1 MRTLNPYEIPL
12 SSINLIEA
20 SAGTGKSWTVTLLFL
35 RLILEKNL
43 TVDQILVV
51 TFTEAA
57 TKELRDDVRQRLVG
71 ALAAFKAINEH
82 GLTDAL
88 KKEYGEVLELIE
100 RESDYEEAIR
110 RLNRAKLSL
119 DEAAIFTIHGFCQR
133 TLSENA
139 FEAGLPFES
148 ELMDDDS
155 ELMQKL
161 TDDFWRRYTDNAP
174 KSLIFKLHQKSVTPD
189 SLLKDI
195 RNAVGKPY
203 LELCGPENN
212 VNCSNDASSNES
224 EKTDKWDILEKGL
237 QNIVKQWQTDGAE
250 ITQILLEDKNL
261 NGNKFR
267 KPTVAKLC
275 NEMNQIKALFDINA
289 DFIESAQKFKHSY
302 IETGTK
308 AKCTPPEHSF
318 FSAWES
324 FSELWEQLNK
334 GSDDFL
340 NNTRIELLRYLQ
352 EELPKEKK
360 RLGVLSFDDLLLQ
373 LQQALKTNPQLAIDL
388 RKKYQAALIDEFQD
402 TDPIQYDI
410 FSTIY
415 NDPHTQENAVFLV
428 GDPKQAIYSFRG
440 GDIHTYLK
448 AKADTDESNH
458 HTLKTNWRSHDKLIS
473 AFNTLYAQSDNP
485 FQDEGIE
492 YVQVKSGKDLND
504 IQAPEARTPLQ
515 LWRFNQTPG
524 EKPDGKPEP
533 QSADAIR
540 KEIADAVAG
549 DIAELLNASN
559 QGKATIE
566 GKPIG
571 GGDIAILI
579 RSHTQGDMIKAALNQ
594 RKIAS
599 VQSSK
604 QSIFE
609 THEAVEIHRLLTAI
623 ADPQREDNVRRAL
636 VTELMGYQ
644 AQDLLDLESD
654 SNAWEEIL
662 LLFQNWQYQWK
673 HHGFLPM
680 MRALMKSQNTHQHLL
695 NFMDGERRITNTLHL
710 AEIIHQAVRKKS
722 LSIEEVLLWLKQ
734 RQENSSAT
742 ESELR
747 LESDENLVKIV
758 TIHKSKGLEY
768 PIVYCPYVGLSPKA
782 NSDKIFTFHK
792 DERSYL
798 EIGSSE
804 SDEHKELKKQEEL
817 AEDTRLLYVALTRAK
832 YQCNIVVFPETIS
845 GSPDRSALG
854 WLLTN
859 GKSNP
864 SGSGKAEKEQKAEF
878 KLAYEQNLL
887 KLETVGNGNISLD
900 DLPEYPQ
907 DLVYQPIE
915 TNQTLT
921 AREFTAEIKSQAQI
935 TSFSGLTAGAHAETP
950 DYDSFVEINNKQIAQ
965 ADDGAEN
972 IVEAFPKGATA
983 GTALHEIYE
992 NIDFTQP
999 LEEQTETFDRI
1010 LEKYSFEEKHKQAAM
1025 RLIGESIEAE
1035 LHQNQMSAETEIL
1048 SLNKLSKAQRLDEM
1062 EFYLPLERLDI
1073 EKLKQTLFQHLPVDD
1088 ESDTTPKWRQI
1099 REAVDTL
1106 YFDEVEGYLKG
1117 FIDLIF
1123 EYNGKYYLAD
1133 YKSNTLE
1140 NYAPEKLFT
1149 PMAEAHYYLQYLIY
1163 CVALHRYLE
1172 QRLPSY
1178 QWETHFGGAYYLF
1191 IRGMTKTEQ
1200 LDQDSQKSAS
1210 KWGGVFYHKP
1220 SLDLINALDGLFMR
1234 LPSHNVQ
1241 PETQEAS

>member
-1 MRTLNPYEIPL
+1 MRTLNPYKIPL

-57 TKELRDDVRQRLVG
+57 TKELRDDVRQRLVS
-71 ALAAFKAINEH
+71 ALEAFRAINEH
-82 GLTDAL
+82 GLTEEL
-88 KKEYGEVLELIE
+88 KKEYSEILQLLVKET
-100 RESDYEEAIR
+100 DYAEAIR

-119 DEAAIFTIHGFCQR
+119 DEAAIFTIHSFCQR
-133 TLSENA
+133 TLNENA

-148 ELMDDDS
+148 ELIDDDS

-161 TDDFWRRYTDNAP
+161 TDDFWRRRFENAP
-174 KSLIFKLHQKSVTPD
+174 RYLIFKIHQKSITPD

-203 LELCGPENN
+203 LTLCKPE
-212 VNCSNDASSNES
+212 SDEIES
-224 EKTDKWDILEKGL
+224 DKWKELEKYFL
-237 QNIVKQWQTDGAE
+237 DAIE
-250 ITQILLEDKNL
+250 IWEKEKDVIISLLTQPDLD
-261 NGNKFR
+261 
-267 KPTVAKLC
+267 ADAY
-275 NEMNQIKALFDINA
+275 MKALVTARNEAFSLMDDIAKAGVIPSKIDKGKYNSQS
-289 DFIESAQKFKHSY
+289 DSKLFWLGTKKK
-302 IETGTK
+302 TK
-308 AKCTPPEHSF
+308 AKYEPIEHLFFEKWQIFINTWFELDKQSDSF
-318 FSAWES
+318 LF
-324 FSELWEQLNK
+324 NI
-334 GSDDFL
+334 
-340 NNTRIELLRYLQ
+340 RIELLNYLQ
-352 EELPKEKK
+352 KELPKEKK

-373 LQQALKTNPQLAIDL
+373 LQQALNKKPQLATEL

-410 FSTIY
+410 FRTIY
-415 NDPHTQENAVFLV
+415 NDPHTQDNAVFLV

-448 AKADTDESNH
+448 AKAETDENNH
-458 HTLKTNWRSHDKLIS
+458 HTLDTNWRSHRKLVS
-473 AFNTLYAQSDNP
+473 AFNTLYSHSDNP
-485 FQDEGIE
+485 FQDQGIK
-492 YVQVKSGKDLND
+492 YVQVDSGKDLND
-504 IQAPEARTPLQ
+504 IQAPEARIPLQ
-515 LWRFNQTPG
+515 LWRFIQTPG

-533 QSADAIR
+533 QTADAIR

-571 GGDIAILI
+571 GGDIAVLI
-579 RSHTQGDMIKAALNQ
+579 RSHRQGDMIKAALNQ

-644 AQDLLDLESD
+644 AQDLLDLEAD

-662 LLFQNWQYQWK
+662 LSFQNWQYQWK
-673 HHGFLPM
+673 HQGFLPM

-768 PIVYCPYVGLSPKA
+768 PIVYCPFIGMSSSQ
-782 NSDKIFTFHK
+782 NIDKVFTFHK
-792 DERSYL
+792 DESSYL
-798 EIGSSE
+798 EIGSAE
-804 SDEHKELKKQEEL
+804 SKDHKELKKQEEL

-832 YQCNIVVFPETIS
+832 YQCNIVIFPEAIS

-859 GKSNP
+859 GKINP
-864 SGSGKAEKEQKAEF
+864 SGSGKAEKERKADF
-878 KLAYEQNLL
+878 QLSYEQNLH
-887 KLETVGNGNISLD
+887 KLEAAGEGNISLD

-907 DLVYQPIE
+907 NLVYQPIE
-915 TNQTLT
+915 SDQTLT
-921 AREFTAEIKSQAQI
+921 AREFTGEIKSQAQI

-950 DYDSFVEINNKQIAQ
+950 DYDNFIELKNSEPKITESTEVE
-965 ADDGAEN
+965 
-972 IVEAFPKGATA
+972 FPKGATA

-992 NIDFTQP
+992 HIDFTVP
-999 LEEQTETFDRI
+999 IDEQTEVFKTI
-1010 LEKYSFEEKHKQAAM
+1010 LEKYSFEEKYKEPAM
-1025 RLIGESIEAE
+1025 RLIGESLQAD
-1035 LHQNQMSAETEIL
+1035 LQSVDTETF
-1048 SLNKLSKAQRLDEM
+1048 SLNQLAKTQRLDEM
-1062 EFYLPLERLDI
+1062 EFYLPLERLNID
-1073 EKLKQTLFQHLPVDD
+1073 KLKQTLFQHLPIDD
-1088 ESDTTPKWRQI
+1088 ESDASPKWQQI

-1106 YFDEVEGYLKG
+1106 YFEEVEGYLKG

-1123 EYNGKYYLAD
+1123 EYQGKYYLAD

-1140 NYAPEKLFT
+1140 DYATEKLFT
-1149 PMAEAHYYLQYLIY
+1149 PMAESHYYLQYLIY
-1163 CVALHRYLE
+1163 CVALHRYLQ
-1172 QRLPSY
+1172 QRLPDSY

-1191 IRGMTKTEQ
+1191 IRGMR
-1200 LDQDSQKSAS
+1200 KSAS
-1210 KWGGVFYHKP
+1210 KVGGVFYHKP
-1220 SLDLINALDGLFMR
+1220 SLELINALDGLFMR
-1234 LPSHNVQ
+1234 LS
-1241 PETQEAS
+1241 S

>member
-1 MRTLNPYEIPL
+1 MQTLDPYKIPL
-12 SSINLIEA
+12 ESINLIEA

-57 TKELRDDVRQRLVG
+57 TKELRDDVRQRLVS
-71 ALAAFKAINEH
+71 ALEAFRAVDQH
-82 GLTDAL
+82 GLTEDL
-88 KKEYGEVLELIE
+88 RKEYSEVTQLIE
-100 RESDYEEAIR
+100 RETDYAEAIR

-139 FEAGLPFES
+139 FEAGLPFDS

-161 TDDFWRRYTDNAP
+161 ADDFWRRYTGHETNNAP

-189 SLLKDI
+189 LLLKDI

-203 LELCGPENN
+203 LELCGPDKDEIDGNET
-212 VNCSNDASSNES
+212 DSNETDTKS
-224 EKTDKWDILEKGL
+224 IKADKWTDLEQGL
-237 QNIVKQWQTDGAE
+237 QNIVKQWETDGE
-250 ITQILLEDKNL
+250 EVTRILLEDKNL

-267 KPTVAKLC
+267 KPTVSALC
-275 NEMNQIKALFDINA
+275 NEMNQINVMYDLNS
-289 DFIESAQKFKHSY
+289 DFIESAQKFKQSY
-302 IETGTK
+302 VETGTK

-318 FSAWES
+318 FNAWEV
-324 FSELWEQLNK
+324 FSDLWEQLNK

-340 NNTRIELLRYLQ
+340 NNTRIELLQYLQ

-373 LQQALKTNPQLAIDL
+373 LQQALKTKPQLAKDL

-415 NDPHTQENAVFLV
+415 NDAHSTDNAVFLV

-448 AKADTDESNH
+448 AKADTDEANH
-458 HTLKTNWRSHDKLIS
+458 HTLKTNWRSHAKLIA
-473 AFNTLYAQSDNP
+473 AFNTLYSHSDNP
-485 FQDEGIE
+485 FQDEDIK

-524 EKPDGKPEP
+524 EKPDGKVDH
-533 QSADAIR
+533 QSADSIR
-540 KEIADAVAG
+540 KDIADAVAG
-549 DIAELLNASN
+549 DIVELLNASK
-559 QGKATIE
+559 QSKATIE
-566 GKPIG
+566 GNPIG

-579 RSHTQGDMIKAALNQ
+579 RSHKQGDMIKAALNQ

-604 QSIFE
+604 QSIFV

-644 AQDLLDLESD
+644 AQDLLDLEGD

-662 LLFQNWQYQWK
+662 LSFQNWQYQWK
-673 HHGFLPM
+673 QQGFLPM

-710 AEIIHQAVRKKS
+710 AEIIHQAVRTKS
-722 LSIEEVLLWLKQ
+722 LSLEEVLLWLKQ
-734 RQENSSAT
+734 RQESSSAS

-768 PIVYCPYVGLSPKA
+768 PIVYCPFIGLSPKP
-782 NSDKIFTFHK
+782 NSNSIFTFHK
-792 DERSYL
+792 DESSYL
-798 EIGSSE
+798 EIGSAESE
-804 SDEHKELKKQEEL
+804 DHKELKKLEEV

-832 YQCNIVVFPETIS
+832 YQCNLVVFPEAIS

-859 GKSNP
+859 GKTSP
-864 SGSGKAEKEQKAEF
+864 SGSGKAEKEQKADF
-878 KLAYEQNLL
+878 QLSYEQNLL
-887 KLETVGNGNISLD
+887 KLEAAGEGNISLD

-907 DLVYQPIE
+907 NLVYQPIE
-915 TNQTLT
+915 SDQTLT
-921 AREFTAEIKSQAQI
+921 AREFTGEIKSQAQI

-950 DYDSFVEINNKQIAQ
+950 DYDSFIESKNKQAQ
-965 ADDGAEN
+965 LAQSNEEGIE
-972 IVEAFPKGATA
+972 EFPKGATA

-999 LEEQTETFDRI
+999 IEEQTEIFDTI
-1010 LEKYSFEEKHKQAAM
+1010 LDKYSFEEKHKAAAM
-1025 RLIGESIEAE
+1025 RLIGESIKAE
-1035 LHQNQMSAETEIL
+1035 LESVDAETF
-1048 SLNKLSKAQRLDEM
+1048 SLKQLAKPQRLDEM
-1062 EFYLPLERLDI
+1062 EFYLPLERLNI

-1088 ESDTTPKWRQI
+1088 ESDSAPKWQQI

-1106 YFDEVEGYLKG
+1106 YFEEVEGYLKG

-1123 EYNGKYYLAD
+1123 EYQGKYYLAD

-1140 NYAPEKLFT
+1140 DYATEKLFT
-1149 PMAEAHYYLQYLIY
+1149 PMAESHYYLQYLIY
-1163 CVALHRYLE
+1163 CVALHRYLQ
-1172 QRLPSY
+1172 QRLPGY

-1191 IRGMTKTEQ
+1191 IRGMRKSDT
-1200 LDQDSQKSAS
+1200 SIKSAQ
-1210 KWGGVFYHKP
+1210 KVGGVFHHKP
-1220 SLDLINALDGLFMR
+1220 SLELINALDGLFMR
-1234 LPSHNVQ
+1234 LPS
-1241 PETQEAS
+1241 